1 LLPAQRRQLE
11 RGAMSN
17 EKKFLVVTAVGPD
30 RPGIV
35 SDLSGII
42 HGAGAN
48 LEDSRMAALGGEF
61 ALLLLAS
68 GTDAALARLGNALA
82 DNQQRLGLQIV
93 QKPTSPSAPDPRVLP
108 YSIRVSGFDRPGI
121 VQAVTQTLARRSVNV
136 RSLESRLTYAAESG
150 TPLFVLQAQLEV
162 PSEVTLSEL
171 RRELSARC
179 DEENLEL
186 SFETGA

>member
-1 LLPAQRRQLE
+1 MA
-11 RGAMSN
+11 N

-42 HGAGAN
+42 HKAGAN

-61 ALLLLAS
+61 AVLLLAAGS
-68 GTDAALARLGNALA
+68 EAALARLGTALA
-82 DNQQRLGLQIV
+82 ESQSALGLRTV
-93 QKPTSPSAPDPRVLP
+93 LTPTSAPNTGRQLLL

-136 RSLESRLTYAAESG
+136 RSLESRLAYAAESG
-150 TPLFVLQAQLEV
+150 TPLFVLEAELEV
-162 PSEVTLSEL
+162 PSETTLSEV
-171 RRELSARC
+171 RRELVNRC
-179 DEENLEL
+179 DEENLDL
-186 SFETGA
+186 SFEASA